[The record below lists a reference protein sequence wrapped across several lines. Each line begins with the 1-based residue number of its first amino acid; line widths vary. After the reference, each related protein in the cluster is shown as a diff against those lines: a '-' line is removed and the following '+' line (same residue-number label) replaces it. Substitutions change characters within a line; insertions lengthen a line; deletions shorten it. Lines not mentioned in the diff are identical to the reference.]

1 MNTAVKRTLSLVL
14 AVFLIVCSF
23 ASCKKNDGDEEITRS
38 ANGIAAPETTA
49 QTTAATEDT
58 TAETTTAEAETTT
71 KKAST
76 ASSATSGNNTTTMQ
90 NSDKV
95 NQAAQQSGVDVA
107 LAASLINALGY
118 NYDSK
123 EGVFYT
129 ELDSWQRS
137 GNYIKHYDMIAPL
150 GNMTYLTTKVDF
162 NYDNLAWR
170 IQFWKGQYGP
180 FGGAEIGVYY
190 KIPGQ
195 TDELYYCAD
204 DDHLLYMSYT
214 LYLSP
219 ADYQSGKK
227 FFTRGWQKHWWLTG
241 FKAAQ
246 VDPEALVMSA
256 RIRTYDS
263 TMRDAMEQ
271 GLIAAGFTKGNATTQ
286 MDTYKKSGFDFY
298 ILWHSAGATNYK

>member
-1 MNTAVKRTLSLVL
+1 MNATVKRTIALVL
-14 AVFLIVCSF
+14 AVFIFMFSL
-23 ASCKKNDGDEEITRS
+23 ASCTNDNSEEEITRGGN
-38 ANGIAAPETTA
+38 AIVAPETT
-49 QTTAATEDT
+49 TAATTAEDT
-58 TAETTTAEAETTT
+58 TAEMTDAPVTTT
-71 KKAST
+71 KPANKV
-76 ASSATSGNNTTTMQ
+76 TTTVP
-90 NSDKV
+90 NNDKA
-95 NQAAQQSGVDVA
+95 NQAAEQSGIDLA
-107 LAASLINALGY
+107 LAASLIHAFGF

-129 ELDSWQRS
+129 EIDSWQRQA
-137 GNYIKHYDMIAPL
+137 NYIKHYDMLAPL

-162 NYDNLAWR
+162 DYDNLNWR
-170 IQFWKGQYGP
+170 LQFWKGQYGP

-190 KIPGQ
+190 KYPGQ

-219 ADYQSGKK
+219 TDYQNNQK

-241 FKAAQ
+241 FKPAK
-246 VDPEALVMSA
+246 VNPEDLVMSA
-256 RIRTYDS
+256 RIRTFDS
-263 TMRDAMEQ
+263 AMCAAMEQ

-298 ILWHSAGATNYK
+298 ILWHSAGVTNYKK

>member
-1 MNTAVKRTLSLVL
+1 MNSTIKRTIALVL
-14 AVFLIVCSF
+14 VVFVLACSF
-23 ASCKKNDGDEEITRS
+23 ASCTKDKGNGDEEITRG
-38 ANGIAAPETTA
+38 ANAIVAPETTA
-49 QTTAATEDT
+49 G
-58 TAETTTAEAETTT
+58 TTTATEGTNAETSTAAETTT
-71 KKAST
+71 KKTPAPT
-76 ASSATSGNNTTTMQ
+76 APNNGSNTNAQ
-90 NSDKV
+90 NNDKV
-95 NQAAQQSGVDVA
+95 NQAASQSGIDTA

-162 NYDNLAWR
+162 DYDNLNWR
-170 IQFWKGQYGP
+170 LQFWKGQYGP

-190 KIPGQ
+190 KFPGQ

-204 DDHLLYMSYT
+204 DDHLLYMTYT

-219 ADYQSGKK
+219 ADYQKGQK

-241 FKAAQ
+241 FKPQ
-246 VDPEALVMSA
+246 IVDPEDLVMSA
-256 RIRTYDS
+256 RIRTYNT
-263 TMRDAMEQ
+263 TMRDAMEK
-271 GLIAAGFTKGNATTQ
+271 GLIQAGFTKGNATTQ

-298 ILWHSAGATNYK
+298 FLWHSVGATNYK